1 MLIVLF
7 TVDGFVYLENVYV
20 FVGQYLIKIVDS
32 INKWSDKLLMTFL
45 DDWLCKIVTG
55 RQYLYTSL

>member
-7 TVDGFVYLENVYV
+7 TVDDFMYLEDVYV

-32 INKWSDKLLMTFL
+32 K
-45 DDWLCKIVTG
+45 
-55 RQYLYTSL
+55 